1 MGAGVTDMSLQH
13 TQFGVIF
20 FVFYYNKVLSQL
32 FFSFLFFFT
41 VNIGGSFGIVKKEN
55 SQMDIASALR
65 GFLFNGNDDD
75 NEIGKTIPPPVKG
88 HVTMF

>member
-1 MGAGVTDMSLQH
+1 M
-13 TQFGVIF
+13 
-20 FVFYYNKVLSQL
+20 
-32 FFSFLFFFT
+32 
-41 VNIGGSFGIVKKEN
+41 NIGGSFGIVKKEN